1 MAGGDKLMKVL
12 PICSGLVDKTKLL
25 TLYIDY
31 VYIYIYTFIRILYIY
46 AYMYMIYIH
55 IYI

>member
-31 VYIYIYTFIRILYIY
+31 VYIYTFIRILYIY
-46 AYMYMIYIH
+46 MH
-55 IYI
+55 ICI

>member
-31 VYIYIYTFIRILYIY
+31 VCVYIYTHSYVLYIY
-46 AYMYMIYIH
+46 AYMYMIYI
-55 IYI
+55 YI